1 MIEMRD
7 YLMSKGFST
16 HPFNTFDADREKNLK
31 RFVVLPPYFE
41 SVFGIPE
48 DPQPFL
54 VLGMRGLGKTTL
66 KCMIQDRIREQYHGR
81 VASIDYS
88 QFPFIQHKELSEVTL
103 LDHLMELMRLLS
115 KECCDQALKNLDK
128 MRSLKS
134 ETKEALFHLAELYLS
149 EGQRQL
155 YYPKFLSFTEK
166 IFQSYPR
173 KKGRD
178 FFLTDQTPVDEVVK
192 KGDYS
197 LVKVMEIFKELGFMA
212 CYIFIDKL
220 DETTRTMKEPESA
233 GLLAGPLISCLE
245 ILQRDFFSFQFFV
258 PAESIPNLKRSGF
271 RNDKVQNQ
279 VITWNE
285 EKLAEVLRKRIIAF
299 NKDGKLFGK
308 LGNLCE
314 AEIEEKI
321 DEFIVKKSLSSPRNL
336 LRFCNAIFSEHME
349 SAKSVDDPITRKTVA
364 IALKKYEYSLKIDQ
378 FCADD
383 E

>member
-1 MIEMRD
+1 MIEMREF
-7 YLMSKGFST
+7 LIAKGFTS

-31 RFVVLPPYFE
+31 RFVILPPYFE

-66 KCMIQDRIREQYHGR
+66 KVMIQDRIKEQYQGKIAF
-81 VASIDYS
+81 VDYS
-88 QFPFIQHKELSEVTL
+88 HFPFIQHRSLSEVTL
-103 LDHLMELMRLLS
+103 KDHLMVLMKLLTL
-115 KECCDQALKNLDK
+115 ECCNQALRNPSKVK
-128 MRSLKS
+128 TLKS
-134 ETKEALFHLAELYLS
+134 DQKEALFHFTEIYLS
-149 EGQRQL
+149 EAEKQT
-155 YYPKFLSFTEK
+155 YYPEFLSFTEK
-166 IFQSYPR
+166 LFQTYPVKR
-173 KKGRD
+173 GRD
-178 FFLTDQTPVDEVVK
+178 YYLAESTPEDKVVE
-192 KGDYS
+192 KGDYC
-197 LVKVMEIFKELGFMA
+197 LTKIMEILKELGFFA

-220 DETTRTMKEPESA
+220 DETTLTMKEPESA

-258 PAESIPNLKRSGF
+258 PAEGIPNLKKCGF

-285 EKLAEVLRKRIIAF
+285 EKLSEVLRKRIIAF

-308 LGNLCE
+308 LGKLCE
-314 AEIEEKI
+314 PEIEGKI
-321 DEFIVKKSLSSPRNL
+321 DEFIVKKSLCSPRNL
-336 LRFCNAIFSEHME
+336 LRFCNAIFSEHIE
-349 SAKSVDDPITRKTVA
+349 SAKEVDDLISKKTVA
-364 IALKKYEYSLKIDQ
+364 IALKKYEYSLRIDQ

>member
-7 YLMSKGFST
+7 YLMARGFSS

-66 KCMIQDRIREQYHGR
+66 KCMIQDRIREQYHGKI
-81 VASIDYS
+81 ASVDYS
-88 QFPFIQHKELSEVTL
+88 QFPFIQHKEIQEVTL
-103 LDHLMELMRLLS
+103 LDHLLSLMRLIS
-115 KECCDQALKNLDK
+115 KEACELASKDIEKF
-128 MRSLKS
+128 RSLKA
-134 ETKEALFHLAELYLS
+134 ETKEILFHLAEIYLGDA
-149 EGQRQL
+149 ERGL

-166 IFQSYPR
+166 LMHSYPR

-178 FFLTDQTPVDEVVK
+178 FYLSDSTPLELVVE
-192 KGDYS
+192 KGDYT
-197 LVKVMEIFKELGFMA
+197 LKKTADLLRDLGYMA
-212 CYIFIDKL
+212 CYVFIDKL
-220 DETTRTMKEPESA
+220 DETTRTMKEPETA

-314 AEIEEKI
+314 PEIRDKI
-321 DEFIVKKSLSSPRNL
+321 DEFIIKKSLSSPRNL

-349 SAKSVDDPITRKTVA
+349 SAREIDDCITR
-364 IALKKYEYSLKIDQ
+364 
-378 FCADD
+378 
-383 E
+383 

>member
-1 MIEMRD
+1 MREF
-7 YLMSKGFST
+7 LKAKGFSS

-31 RFVVLPPYFE
+31 KFVVLPPYFE

-66 KCMIQDRIREQYHGR
+66 KCMIQDRIKEQYHGKIAF
-81 VASIDYS
+81 VDYS
-88 QFPFIQHKELSEVTL
+88 HFPFIQHRNLPEVTL
-103 LDHLMELMRLLS
+103 KDHLLELIKLLTL
-115 KECCDQALKNLDK
+115 ECCEQASKDQVKVKA
-128 MRSLKS
+128 LKS
-134 ETKEALFHLAELYLS
+134 EAKEALFHLAEIFLS
-149 EGQRQL
+149 DAEKQV
-155 YYPKFLSFTEK
+155 YYPKLLSFTEK
-166 IFQSYPR
+166 LFQSYPA

-178 FFLTDQTPVDEVVK
+178 FFLSESTQPD
-192 KGDYS
+192 
-197 LVKVMEIFKELGFMA
+197 KVIEQGNYCLTKIMEILKGLGFFA
-212 CYIFIDKL
+212 CYVFIDKL

-258 PAESIPNLKRSGF
+258 PAESIPNLKRCGF

-308 LGNLCE
+308 LGKLCE
-314 AEIEEKI
+314 SEIEGKI
-321 DEFIVKKSLSSPRNL
+321 DEFIIKKSLCSPRNL

-349 SAKSVDDPITRKTVA
+349 SAKDIDELISKKTVA
-364 IALKKYEYSLKIDQ
+364 IALKKYEYSLRIDQ
-378 FCADD
+378 FCAED